1 MEYFTIKELTRSYKA
16 DELKIDNTPSDNAIA
31 KLEDLINNV
40 LDPAR
45 RMLGEPIYV
54 NSGYRCAKVNSAVGG
69 AETSQ
74 HIKGEAVDITTGSR
88 KGNRRLFDILKERGE
103 YDQLIDEHDLK
114 WIHVSYRKGNN
125 RKQVLK
131 II

>member
-1 MEYFTIKELTRSYKA
+1 MGYFTIKELTRSYKA

-45 RMLGEPIYV
+45 RMLGEPIHV

-69 AETSQ
+69 EETSQ

-103 YDQLIDEHDLK
+103 YDQLIDERDLK

-125 RKQVLK
+125 RKQVL
-131 II
+131 